1 MAYNACQVANW
12 FIKRARRDGRTLS
25 VMSILKLTYIAHGK
39 YLAKMDAPLF
49 RDDVQAWRHGPI
61 IVSVYR
67 AFRKQGMQV
76 SNPLLN
82 MQDIE
87 DPLDTELLGE
97 VWGKYGDLS
106 FFKLSQLTHVSG
118 GPWDIAVEIG
128 GWYAPISN
136 KLIRQHYV
144 YNAEA

>member
-25 VMSILKLTYIAHGK
+25 VMSILRLTYIAHGK

-49 RDDVQAWRHGPI
+49 RDSIQAWRHGPV
-61 IVSVYR
+61 IVNVYR
-67 AFRKQGMQV
+67 AFRKQGMEV
-76 SNPLLN
+76 SNLLPG

-87 DPLDTELLGE
+87 DRSDTELLE
-97 VWGKYGDLS
+97 KIWEEYGSLWP
-106 FFKLSQLTHVSG
+106 FKLSQLTHVSG